1 MAVQTTA
8 RATFHKIVD
17 GSTLSFTLQASQ
29 GTQIKSK
36 DPTSYYPDFTTSPQ
50 IITPTLVL
58 AGSDGSNQIKGTCT
72 WYIDDVK
79 VTATTTRIIETSG
92 SYRLQ
97 LKENL
102 TKASTV
108 IKCEYLF
115 AHPVTGLTMKVT
127 AQLPLAQV
135 ENAGTMIMAKI
146 TSPDTIFNTVAGVA
160 ETLTFNGVM
169 LRGGA
174 PDTTNVSYQWHILG
188 TNGTYYAITSTTA
201 PTGSGLP
208 AGNLFTGAGTATLT
222 VSSNAVLGT
231 SSIKLVCMDTDSSS
245 STYNK
250 TCEDVIGVLDATD
263 PYDMKMQQPGGSGI
277 PDGNGVPMLFE
288 VYQGGTKWT
297 DAQLLNKKIGFYR
310 LTAALAKDTTWAPAT
325 SDFTGWTVASGD
337 VSRTYNSTNG
347 LATDANRT
355 VTIKY
360 EHLLAGVNTTFEGYL
375 DF

>member
-36 DPTSYYPDFTTSPQ
+36 DPISYYPDFTTSAQ

-72 WYIDDVK
+72 WYKDGVLISNSSTMV
-79 VTATTTRIIETSG
+79 IETSG
-92 SYRLQ
+92 QYRLQ
-97 LKENL
+97 IKENL

-108 IKCEYLF
+108 ITCEYLF
-115 AHPVTGLTMKVT
+115 THPVSGLSMTVK

-146 TSPDTIFNTVAGVA
+146 TSADTIFNTVGGVA
-160 ETLTFNGVM
+160 ETLTFNGTMV
-169 LRGGA
+169 RGGA
-174 PDTTNVSYQWHILG
+174 PDTTNVTYEWYILG
-188 TNGTYYAITSTTA
+188 ENRQYYKITGATA
-201 PTGSGLP
+201 PSGSNLP
-208 AGNLFTGAGTATLT
+208 TGNLFTGAGTATLT
-222 VSSNAVLGT
+222 VSSKAVLGT
-231 SSIKLVCMDTDSSS
+231 SSIKLVCKDTDASS
-245 STYNK
+245 STYKK
-250 TCEDVIGVLDATD
+250 TCEDAIGVLDATEPID
-263 PYDMKMQQPGGSGI
+263 LRMQQPSGSGV
-277 PDGNGVPMLFE
+277 PDGQALPMIFE
-288 VYQGGTKWT
+288 VYQGGEKWT
-297 DAQLLNKKIGFYR
+297 QDMLLNKKIGFYR
-310 LTAALAKDTTWAPAT
+310 LTEALDKDTAWAPAA
-325 SDFTGWTVASGD
+325 SDFTGWTIASGE

-355 VTIKY
+355 VNIKY
-360 EHLLAGVNTTFEGYL
+360 QHLLTGVITTFEGFL

>member
-160 ETLTFNGVM
+160 ETLKFNGAMV
-169 LRGGA
+169 RGGA
-174 PDTTNVSYQWHILG
+174 PDTTNVSYQWYILG

-310 LTAALAKDTTWAPAT
+310 LTAALAKDTTWAPAA

-337 VSRTYNSTNG
+337 VSRTFNSTND

-360 EHLLAGVNTTFEGYL
+360 EHLLSGVNTTFEGYL

>member
-115 AHPVTGLTMKVT
+115 THPVTGLTMKVT

-169 LRGGA
+169 VRGGA
-174 PDTTNVSYQWHILG
+174 PDTTKVSYQWHILG

-208 AGNLFTGAGTATLT
+208 DGNLFTGAGTATLT

-277 PDGNGVPMLFE
+277 PDGNGMPMLFE

-310 LTAALAKDTTWAPAT
+310 LTAALAKDTTWAPAA

-337 VSRTYNSTNG
+337 VSRIFNSTNG

-375 DF
+375 EF

>member
-1 MAVQTTA
+1 MAVQTTT
-8 RATFHKIVD
+8 RSTFHKIVD

-36 DPTSYYPDFTTSPQ
+36 DPTSYYPNFTTTPQ

-92 SYRLQ
+92 EYRFQ

-115 AHPVTGLTMKVT
+115 THPVTGLTMKVT

-160 ETLTFNGVM
+160 ETLTFNGTMV
-169 LRGGA
+169 RGGA
-174 PDTTNVSYQWHILG
+174 PDTTNVSYQWYILG
-188 TNGTYYAITSTTA
+188 TNGTYYAITSTKA
-201 PTGSGLP
+201 PTDSGLP
-208 AGNLFTGAGTATLT
+208 AGDLFTGAGTATLT

-231 SSIKLVCMDTDSSS
+231 SSIKLVCKDTDSSS

-277 PDGNGVPMLFE
+277 PDGSGVPMLFE

-310 LTAALAKDTTWAPAT
+310 LTAALAKDTTWAPAA

-337 VSRTYNSTNG
+337 VSRTFNSTNG

>member
-115 AHPVTGLTMKVT
+115 MHPVTGLTMKVT

-169 LRGGA
+169 VRGGA
-174 PDTTNVSYQWHILG
+174 PDTTDVSYQWYILG
-188 TNGTYYAITSTTA
+188 TNGSYYAITSTTA
-201 PTGSGLP
+201 PAGSGLP
-208 AGNLFTGAGTATLT
+208 AGNLFNGAGTATLT

-231 SSIKLVCMDTDSSS
+231 SSIKLVCKDTDSSS

-277 PDGNGVPMLFE
+277 HDGNGVPMLFE
-288 VYQGGTKWT
+288 VYQDGTKWT

-310 LTAALAKDTTWAPAT
+310 LTAALAKDTTWAPAA

-337 VSRTYNSTNG
+337 VSRTFNSTNG